1 MMGTPEAPEARRTR
15 NAAPRPVVERIG
27 ELAGE
32 AVAAGRR
39 ALETETGQKIAAAAD
54 SAFDKAGQLGCE
66 AEATARKIWTAETGR
81 NLAVGAGAGFVLGL
95 VFPAIGPVVGGL
107 SGAGLGSLR
116 TLFRKG

>member
-39 ALETETGQKIAAAAD
+39 ALETETG
-54 SAFDKAGQLGCE
+54 
-66 AEATARKIWTAETGR
+66 R